1 MAIPSIAVCTT
12 ALEQGDADHALQL
25 AIERLRHDKDD
36 AEALTVCYRAYAQK
50 NDHANAIKVLEIIM
64 QKDPQAYWAYAA
76 LGKHLQA
83 AGKLSSAE
91 EILRKAVEECPD
103 DVSIHAELGVLF
115 SELNRL
121 EAGEWHLRR
130 ALEIGGADCDVLTN
144 LGLNL
149 AQQSKAD
156 AADVAYS
163 KALDIEPRNLRAL
176 GYRAKL
182 KEVQGDIA
190 AAKALLERAK
200 NVQPGSVSLLEA
212 QLQLR
217 IGNPEEALAI
227 LNNAQRLNGDALL
240 ERARVRDRL
249 ADYGGAWNDASEA
262 KRRLAAE
269 AGGLIYNATGVESF
283 FAELKRT
290 FDARFLKAMPRAAL
304 RPDVPQPVFI
314 TGAPRSGTT
323 LLERILGAHA
333 CIESAGELP
342 FVGEFREVS
351 ERMLARGSFPQN
363 FSALHAADQRGLAAQ
378 LRDTYLH
385 RRSERMSCA
394 ADTRFVTDKMPFN
407 EMYLPLIRMAFP
419 HSPVI
424 HLSRNRLDTAV
435 SIFFNKLNHGFHC
448 GYRFDDIIHH
458 LDAMVELL
466 GYYRRE
472 FDPRLLDVEYESL
485 VEDTEGEVR
494 RMLGHIG
501 LDYEPSCLRY
511 YERREYVATPS
522 YDEVSRRPNS
532 TSVGRHRNYLAWI
545 GKFAA

>member
-1 MAIPSIAVCTT
+1 M
-12 ALEQGDADHALQL
+12 DRALQL

-36 AEALTVCYRAYAQK
+36 AEALAVCYRAYARK
-50 NDHANAIKVLEIIM
+50 NDHANAIKVLEIII
-64 QKDPQAYWAYAA
+64 QKKPRAYWAYAA
-76 LGKHLQA
+76 LGKQLQSS
-83 AGKLSSAE
+83 GKLSRAE
-91 EILRKAVEECPD
+91 DVLRKAAEEYPD

-130 ALEIGGADCDVLTN
+130 ALEIGGADCDILTN

-149 AQQSKAD
+149 AQQGKAGAAD
-156 AADVAYS
+156 AAYAR
-163 KALDIEPRNLRAL
+163 ALDIEPQNLRAL
-176 GYRAKL
+176 GYHAKL
-182 KEVQGDIA
+182 KEVQGDFDA
-190 AAKALLERAK
+190 AQALLNRATT
-200 NVQPGSVSLLEA
+200 VQPGSVSLLEA

-283 FAELKRT
+283 FAELKQT
-290 FDARFLKAMPRAAL
+290 FDASFLKGMPRAAL
-304 RPDVPQPVFI
+304 RTDLPQPVFI

-323 LLERILGAHA
+323 LLERILGAHS

-351 ERMLARGSFPQN
+351 ERMLARGPFPQN
-363 FSALHAADQRGLAAQ
+363 FSALHVADRRGIAAQ

-385 RRSERMSCA
+385 RRSERMSFA
-394 ADTRFVTDKMPFN
+394 ANTRFVTDKMPFN

-419 HSPVI
+419 DSPVI

-448 GYRFDDIIHH
+448 GYRIDDVIHH
-458 LDAMVELL
+458 LDAMAELL
-466 GYYRRE
+466 GHYRRE
-472 FDPRLLDVEYESL
+472 FEPRLLDVEYESL
-485 VEDTEGEVR
+485 VENTESEVR
-494 RMLGHIG
+494 RILGLVG
-501 LDYEPSCLRY
+501 LTYEPACLSY
-511 YERREYVATPS
+511 YERRDYVATPS
-522 YDEVSRRPNS
+522 YGDVTRRPS
-532 TSVGRHRNYLAWI
+532 MASVNRHKNYLVWI